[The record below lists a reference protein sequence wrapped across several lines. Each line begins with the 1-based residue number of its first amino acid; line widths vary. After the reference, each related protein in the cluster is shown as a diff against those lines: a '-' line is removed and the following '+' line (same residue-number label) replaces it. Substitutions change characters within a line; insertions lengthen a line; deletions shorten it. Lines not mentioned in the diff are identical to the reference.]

1 MFIFDYT
8 EKNGGC
14 QEEKRTA
21 SIFSSRPAAPFSLRA
36 GRTAGRFQKQKCTGG
51 HCLKLL
57 LRYASS
63 KHGSVAA
70 ERIFIFRLFFVVVGK
85 TDCIL
90 SLPPADKARDCLFN
104 SRTDGKQR
112 AVFHPLQE
120 GSIR

>member
-8 EKNGGC
+8 EKT
-14 QEEKRTA
+14 EAVKRKITA
-21 SIFSSRPAAPFSLRA
+21 VTVLSSQPAAPFSLRA